1 MKKLIP
7 ILLVIALCVSLS
19 VTCLAEEA
27 DASYT
32 EELKASFVGLADSGK
47 DFFAKRV
54 TDIFPDKELGVKD
67 YVEAL
72 FDYGMTPGHG
82 HAFEDAIDNATD
94 IFEDNIDALGDAFE
108 AAAES
113 GDLSGI
119 IDNSKGFVDTV
130 SSYLSS
136 IANAFRK

>member
-7 ILLVIALCVSLS
+7 ILLAVALCLSIS

-27 DASYT
+27 NASPA
-32 EELKASFVGLADSGK
+32 EELKASLVGLADSGR

-54 TDIFPDKELGVKD
+54 TDIFPDKDLEVKD
-67 YVEAL
+67 YVDAL
-72 FDYGMTPGHG
+72 FAFGTTPGHG
-82 HAFEDAIDNATD
+82 HDFENDIDSATDAFENKLDD
-94 IFEDNIDALGDAFE
+94 LGDAFE
-108 AAAES
+108 AAAEG

-130 SSYLSS
+130 SDYLSN
-136 IANAFRK
+136 IANAFR